1 MTIFNVA
8 HIFSSCQQACSPR
21 AKKTTRN
28 LKKNFVPLSGNKTY
42 KRRNIS
48 KTKAYIENTLL
59 LVYSSFYKTLLDIY
73 FKTQYKAI
81 SSEKPV
87 KNITSPHYNHTDHNM
102 AEVTIVTSA
111 IKTCN
116 K

>member
-8 HIFSSCQQACSPR
+8 HIFSSCQQTCSPR

-28 LKKNFVPLSGNKTY
+28 LKKKFVPLSGNKTY

-48 KTKAYIENTLL
+48 KTKAYIENPLL

-73 FKTQYKAI
+73 FKTQYIAV

-102 AEVTIVTSA
+102 AAVTIVTSA
-111 IKTCN
+111 IKTFC
-116 K
+116 